1 MTRPH
6 LRALVPLAALAVLAG
21 ACETKKSANP
31 LSPTIAGPI
40 PGVEITQPILLEPGQ
55 GWKFKDT
62 QQPITL
68 LIENASTNG
77 VRPLVYAFEIAVDA
91 AFRNVV
97 FSRRDVAQGDNGRTA
112 LRLPDKLELGRTYY
126 WRAWAYDGANTG
138 AIASS
143 VSFEVYPPAVLNP
156 PAPVAPAAGST
167 VTAAQPELVVRN
179 SGRSG
184 PIGNVSYFYQVATDQ
199 AFSQVV
205 ADTASARQP
214 ENVGAGQTSWRTN
227 RALAASTTFYWRVYA
242 SDGETAS
249 SWSSVSTFSTSAP
262 APAPSPG
269 PGIPPGGSCASLA
282 SNPENVVA
290 CRRAQYGARISPGEA
305 PGLLRSIAQDLNAGT
320 NSSYYGLLVKTSGN
334 NCSGFSCDIICGRD
348 GNLWDVLAD
357 GPDATQGYA
366 GTAQPVWFFKG
377 TTTAACDVR

>member
-6 LRALVPLAALAVLAG
+6 LRALVSLAALAVLAG
-21 ACETKKSANP
+21 ACESKKSANP

-55 GWKFKDT
+55 GWKFKDR

-91 AFRNVV
+91 EFRNVV
-97 FSRRDVAQGDNGRTA
+97 FSRRDVAQGGNGRTA

-156 PAPVAPAAGST
+156 PALATPIPGTV
-167 VTAAQPELVVRN
+167 VTAAQPELTVIN
-179 SGRSG
+179 STRSG
-184 PIGNVSYFYQVATDQ
+184 PIGNVAYHFQIATDQ
-199 AFSQVV
+199 AFSRVV
-205 ADTASARQP
+205 ASTGGNPQP
-214 ENVGAGQTSWRTN
+214 ENVGAGRTTWMAN
-227 RALAASTTFYWRVYA
+227 VVLERSGTYYWRAFA
-242 SDGETAS
+242 SDGETPS
-249 SWSSVSTFSTSAP
+249 TWSGVWGFTTSAP

-269 PGIPPGGSCASLA
+269 PSIPPGGSCASLA

-290 CRRAQYGARISPGEA
+290 CRRAQYGSRISPGEA

-320 NSSYYGLLVKTSGN
+320 NSSYYGLLVKTTGN

-348 GNLWDVLAD
+348 GNHWDVFVD
-357 GPDATQGYA
+357 GPDAGQGYA
-366 GTAQPVWFFKG
+366 GTAQPMWAFKG
-377 TTTAACDVR
+377 TTSAACDVR